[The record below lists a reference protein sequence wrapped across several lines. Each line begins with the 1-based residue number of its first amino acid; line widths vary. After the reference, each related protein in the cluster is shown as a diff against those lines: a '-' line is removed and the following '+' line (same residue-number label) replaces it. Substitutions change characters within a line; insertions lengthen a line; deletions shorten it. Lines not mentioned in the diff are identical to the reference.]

1 MAGPPQQPYPP
12 SQAYPPQQPYPPPQ
26 AYPPQ
31 QAYPQPGDAQQGAYA
46 PQAHPAYPGWWWN
59 GSGWVPAPYGVS
71 VYGEKPTGPYERMSN
86 KATIA
91 TVFYV
96 IAVGAAVFA
105 VYANLHRYSVISN
118 LSDAFNRLQ
127 AGDLTTSF
135 DAATADNADNLVR
148 ASTITFGVAFALG
161 FIALLVFLH
170 GSQRNNRALGAR
182 AMRFTPGWVVGW
194 FLIPLANLVMGWVAL
209 NEVEQVSR
217 NPRGVGAAGTAERSS
232 LRVAPIVAALAIAT
246 SIVIVCA
253 VVGANLTTTINQADI
268 TSVTSF
274 HDYIDKV
281 HAHDA
286 LYTGVFALYGV
297 IAILWVVLV
306 RRIAANQ
313 QAAARQAGVIA

>member
-12 SQAYPPQQPYPPPQ
+12 PQAYPPQQPYPPPQ

-31 QAYPQPGDAQQGAYA
+31 QPYP
-46 PQAHPAYPGWWWN
+46 PQAYPAYPGWWWN
-59 GSGWVPAPYGVS
+59 GTGWVPTPYGVS
-71 VYGEKPTGPYERMSN
+71 VYGEKPTGPYERMSS
-86 KATIA
+86 KATMAI
-91 TVFYV
+91 VFYV
-96 IAVGAAVFA
+96 LAVAAAAFA
-105 VYANLHRYSVISN
+105 VYAYLHRYSVITD

-135 DAATADNADNLVR
+135 DAASANNADNLVR
-148 ASTITFGVAFALG
+148 ASSITFVVAFALG

-217 NPRGVGAAGTAERSS
+217 NPRGVGAAGTPERSS
-232 LRVAPIVAALAIAT
+232 LRVAPVVVALAIAT
-246 SIVIVCA
+246 STVIVCA
-253 VVGANLTTTINQADI
+253 VVGSNLTTTINQADI

-281 HAHDA
+281 HVHDA

-297 IAILWVVLV
+297 IAVLWVVLV